1 MLSARRKL
9 KTGIPANWRKNMKTA
24 GAILLVLACVGQAL
38 AQTPTAPAKGPS
50 VSEAVKQLEHD
61 WTDAV
66 KAGDADKL
74 GQILADDWAGI
85 AYDGN
90 KETKQSML
98 ADVKSGAQ
106 KLDSF
111 EFGPM
116 DVKVLGSVAV
126 VQGSDTEKSTTKG
139 KDSSGKW
146 VWMDV
151 FVKRDGKW
159 VAVRSQSAKVK

>member
-1 MLSARRKL
+1 MKKL
-9 KTGIPANWRKNMKTA
+9 A
-24 GAILLVLACVGQAL
+24 GALLFAYVCVGLVFAQA
-38 AQTPTAPAKGPS
+38 PKPPAKGSS

-61 WTDAV
+61 WTDAM

-74 GQILADDWAGI
+74 SEILADDWTGLGS
-85 AYDGN
+85 DG
-90 KETKQSML
+90 KKSTKQSYL
-98 ADVKSGAQ
+98 ADVKSGAS
-106 KLDSF
+106 KLESF

-116 DVKVLGSVAV
+116 DVKVLGNVAV

-151 FVKRDGKW
+151 FVKRADKW
-159 VAVRSQSAKVK
+159 VAVRSQSAMVK